1 MSWMR
6 ELEGGGQRA
15 IGDRGGSER
24 GGDRGGS
31 DIAALNALRLQ
42 RATRQ
47 GPQCRACALAA

>member
-15 IGDRGGSER
+15 IGDRGGSDEVV
-24 GGDRGGS
+24 
-31 DIAALNALRLQ
+31 IAVALTLLALNALRLQ

-47 GPQCRACALAA
+47 GPQCRACDLAA